1 MRKKGLC
8 LWILF
13 VAACLLTGCGESLLH
28 EFRDDPAGQIAE
40 RFFPD
45 PQALPDPVESVFEYR
60 EDVLYKGYYLKLVFD
75 SDAAF
80 ERFLE
85 QTETD
90 YPDMTEEQRRNAYY
104 NIDNVHFSVDDYS
117 FRAIDMSG
125 FGVLEDYIGL
135 IAHCASERTVVFL
148 YFYHDLGGI
157 EDISDGLGRHGYMEF
172 YGDSWRIEAGR
183 EFSEV
188 PKG

>member
-1 MRKKGLC
+1 M
-8 LWILF
+8 
-13 VAACLLTGCGESLLH
+13 
-28 EFRDDPAGQIAE
+28 
-40 RFFPD
+40 
-45 PQALPDPVESVFEYR
+45 
-60 EDVLYKGYYLKLVFD
+60 
-75 SDAAF
+75 
-80 ERFLE
+80 E

-157 EDISDGLGRHGYMEF
+157 EDISDGLGQHGYMEF